1 MGLDEN
7 HCQDCGGLGIPPATT
22 NCHKVMCDKCEGL
35 GVLKLEHLLHQNCID
50 ILEKQKAYLS
60 KDNAAS
66 GSIRRV
72 ETRIR
77 REEDRKKE
85 LHRYFPDG
93 RSGCPVTINGRL
105 PTTDILSGIQG
116 KVTRCHNAPN
126 QQYEVKIDAG
136 ADEEQLKRFYKSENA
151 KYVTAN
157 GTHYVYVQREEL
169 EAARRRR
176 LPENYDALRPADQA
190 LVRRRLMNRQ
200 TSHIVVLERLL
211 DDINEINP

>member
-22 NCHKVMCDKCEGL
+22 NCHKAMCDKCEGL

-85 LHRYFPDG
+85 LG
-93 RSGCPVTINGRL
+93 RHFRDVGGSGCPVTINGRL
-105 PTTDILSGIQG
+105 PTTVMLAGIKG

-126 QQYEVKIDAG
+126 QQYEVKIDSN
-136 ADEEQLKRFYKSENA
+136 ADGDKLERFYKSEKA
-151 KYVTAN
+151 EYIK
-157 GTHYVYVQREEL
+157 
-169 EAARRRR
+169 AA
-176 LPENYDALRPADQA
+176 
-190 LVRRRLMNRQ
+190 
-200 TSHIVVLERLL
+200 
-211 DDINEINP
+211 